1 MKSIFL
7 IWILFVISACS
18 AHTVSLSPITE
29 SVSKRDVVHS
39 PTAGLKPDDIKI
51 LEALRTDYLLGP
63 GDVIE
68 LFALDTPEISRKY
81 TIGPDGKISIPM
93 LGVLSV
99 KGLSREQAANKVEK
113 LLCRCY
119 RDPKVTIIVEEY
131 NNNRIYV
138 LGEARK
144 PGVFNFKGQAM
155 LLGAL
160 ARAEGLTDRADLRG
174 CTIIRGKGTLIEVDL
189 YELLREGNRNLN
201 IPLLPEDTI
210 YVKEDEEHT
219 FYVLGEVKR
228 PGVFSLG
235 RKMDIIRGVSLAGG
249 PTEDGV
255 TNSIRLVRPKG
266 KEIQVTKL
274 DMDKI
279 LQGYQDAREFPIESG
294 DIIYVPRKGIAK
306 FNYILRQITPS
317 LNTILLGVTLQEL
330 LKDND

>member
-1 MKSIFL
+1 MEGQ
-7 IWILFVISACS
+7 
-18 AHTVSLSPITE
+18 P
-29 SVSKRDVVHS
+29 
-39 PTAGLKPDDIKI
+39 
-51 LEALRTDYLLGP
+51 LRAFY
-63 GDVIE
+63 
-68 LFALDTPEISRKY
+68 
-81 TIGPDGKISIPM
+81 
-93 LGVLSV
+93 
-99 KGLSREQAANKVEK
+99 
-113 LLCRCY
+113 
-119 RDPKVTIIVEEY
+119 
-131 NNNRIYV
+131 RIYV

-160 ARAEGLTDRADLRG
+160 AMAEGLTDRADLRG

-228 PGVFSLG
+228 PGVYSLG

-255 TNSIRLVRPKG
+255 TNNIRLVRPRG
-266 KEIQVTKL
+266 KEIQVVNV

-330 LKDND
+330 LNDND